1 MLKNDETEGS
11 AVLETATEMSDEAAV
26 TGRDARH
33 IHFQHI
39 RFADLDP
46 LNHVNNVQMLTY
58 LEDARISFL
67 HWNNQVDGEPRIG
80 SLVIGRHEVDYLLP
94 LVLRPEPVRVE
105 TWVTGIRT
113 ASFQLAHEIRDEDA
127 VYMRA
132 VSTLVGFDMEGQR
145 SRRLETA
152 ERQYLS
158 GYLVEPS

>member
-1 MLKNDETEGS
+1 METET
-11 AVLETATEMSDEAAV
+11 ETPDEAAV
-26 TGRDARH
+26 ADRSARH

-67 HWNNQVDGEPRIG
+67 HWNSQVDGESQLGP
-80 SLVIGRHEVDYLLP
+80 LVVGRHEVDYLLP

-105 TWVTGIRT
+105 TWVTGIRN
-113 ASFQLAHEIRDEDA
+113 ASFQLAHEIRDEEA

-132 VSTLVGFDMEGQR
+132 ASTLVGFDMEGQR
-145 SRRLETA
+145 SRRLGAA
-152 ERQYLS
+152 ERRYLS